1 MKVVVQRAKDASVKV
16 EDETIGKIAN
26 GLVLLVGVTHEDTVE
41 DAKYLVNKVTNMR
54 IFEDKDG
61 KMNLSL
67 KDVGG
72 SVLSISQFTLYAD
85 TRKGRRPSFV
95 KAAPPEQANDLYE
108 QFNEMIEKEG
118 VTVEIGKF
126 GAMMD
131 VQLTNV
137 GPVTIIV
144 DSVDKKKSK

>member
-118 VTVEIGKF
+118 VTVEMGKF

-137 GPVTIIV
+137 GPVTIIL
-144 DSVDKKKSK
+144 DSVDK